1 MTTKTTTTTYADEFR
16 DSPRYKAI
24 KAVFTAVNSLEADAP
39 INKVMALLGR
49 TTLTLNGIE
58 RDRLP
63 ALARQAL
70 DERGFSGASDG

>member
-1 MTTKTTTTTYADEFR
+1 MTTTTTTTSLADEFK
-16 DSPRYKAI
+16 DSPRYRKI
-24 KAVFTAVNSLEADAP
+24 LAVFTAVDALGDEEP

-63 ALARQAL
+63 GLVRQAL
-70 DERGFSGASDG
+70 DERGFSGRF

>member
-1 MTTKTTTTTYADEFR
+1 MTTKTTHHLR
-16 DSPRYKAI
+16 RRVPDSPRYKAI
-24 KAVFTAVNSLEADAP
+24 KAVFAAVNSLEADAP

-70 DERGFSGASDG
+70 DERGFSGGF

>member
-1 MTTKTTTTTYADEFR
+1 MTTTTTARFADEFKA
-16 DSPRYKAI
+16 SPRYKAI
-24 KAVFTAVNSLEADAP
+24 KAVFTAVDSLGDEEP

-63 ALARQAL
+63 GLVRQAL
-70 DERGFSGASDG
+70 DERGFSWRL